1 MATYTNLTIDQGE
14 TFSFTLDLN
23 IVTTGTD
30 ADITGFTAAG
40 SVRKTYASSTR
51 SAAFSIVG
59 GSSGESTFTS
69 DDSTV
74 VASLTSTQTSDL
86 KAGRYV
92 YDIELRN
99 GTTITRVLEG
109 QIEVTPRVTR
119 STES

>member
-14 TFSFTLDLN
+14 TFSFTIDLD
-23 IVTTGTD
+23 IVTSGSD

-40 SVRKTYASSTR
+40 SVRKTYASTTR

-59 GSSGESTFTS
+59 GFTGSSTFGTN
-69 DDSTV
+69 DKTI

-86 KAGRYV
+86 KPGRYV

-99 GTTITRVLEG
+99 GTIVTRVLEG